1 MTNILLTLTVFLL
14 SLSNLWLWIKVCKL
28 EDLTRNIIT
37 ILKTNV
43 LSDFNIRFTGK
54 KHNE

>member
-37 ILKTNV
+37 ILKTHV

-54 KHNE
+54 KCND